1 MSRGFVL
8 NNNELGSL
16 ALKSYNLKSLVIE
29 FVGMEV
35 EEALCSEIGTDPA
48 DKGSDNE

>member
-1 MSRGFVL
+1 ML
-8 NNNELGSL
+8 NNNESGSL
-16 ALKSYNLKSLVIE
+16 VLRSYNLQSLVIE

-35 EEALCSEIGTDPA
+35 EEALGSEIGTDPA

>member
-1 MSRGFVL
+1 ML

-16 ALKSYNLKSLVIE
+16 VLRSYHLKSLVIE

-35 EEALCSEIGTDPA
+35 EEALGSEIGTDPA